1 MFVDALKGQIHP
13 LSKRNTGR
21 SRAILSTPIKHHNL
35 SNIRVKGQSRE
46 LWRVLLSRVGSAGQ
60 AVEWVN
66 TLYIVPNQALTL
78 PVLVVCHRPKILDS
92 IASRIGR
99 IAVVVFCMY
108 PSVTLLTA

>member
-1 MFVDALKGQIHP
+1 MHP
-13 LSKRNTGR
+13 AGTCGAGL
-21 SRAILSTPIKHHNL
+21 
-35 SNIRVKGQSRE
+35 
-46 LWRVLLSRVGSAGQ
+46 AGQ